1 MARILIVDDS
11 SIARR
16 NLSNIFTD
24 AGHTVVAEAP
34 NGELAFKEYERH
46 EPDIVT
52 MDISMP
58 MLDGI
63 GAVKKIIKKY
73 PDANIVMISAL
84 DQKHMVL
91 SAIQCGAKHYI
102 IKPFTAA
109 KVLSVIDEVL
119 LLREKAASAASAA
132 ASEPSEHTDN
142 ASSAV
147 EYADSDALPFKV
159 ENKAGELHITLRKNI
174 PADSFNSLDMI
185 VQGFL
190 FINPLKIH
198 LDLQDADHIEGDVI
212 DRIVELAKLAENYSA
227 PFKLSAAKA
236 ELLEYIKTKNN
247 YLSNIVE

>member
-16 NLSNIFTD
+16 NLSNILTD

-46 EPDIVT
+46 QPDIVT

-119 LLREKAASAASAA
+119 LLSEKAFSDASSAASKPC
-132 ASEPSEHTDN
+132 ENMDN
-142 ASSAV
+142 ANSAMEDV
-147 EYADSDALPFKV
+147 DSDVLPFKV
-159 ENKAGELHITLRKNI
+159 ENKAGELLITLRKNI

-198 LDLQDADHIEGDVI
+198 LDLQDADHIEDNVI
-212 DRIVELAKLAENYSA
+212 NRIVDLAKLAESYGA

-236 ELLEYIKTKNN
+236 EILEYIKSKNN
-247 YLSNIVE
+247 YLNIIE